1 MHSGVTNILV
11 AGVGGQ
17 GVILASDVMADTFL
31 EAGYDVKK
39 SEVHGMAQR
48 GGSVSSHVRFGEE
61 VFSPIIKMGEVD
73 YLCMMEKMETLRW
86 LNYCNRSTAI
96 LMDDVE
102 VNPPLVN
109 LGDMEYP
116 QDIENTL
123 KNNFNNFHII
133 PATAIAAELGTER
146 AANVVL
152 TGALSMLLDIDQ
164 ESWLKCLLARLPEKL
179 HELNKKAF
187 LAGRRIISDF

>member
-1 MHSGVTNILV
+1 MNNGVTNILV

-17 GVILASDVMADTFL
+17 GVILVSDVMADTFL

-48 GGSVSSHVRFGEE
+48 GGSVSSHVRFGEK
-61 VFSPIIKMGEVD
+61 VYSPIVKMGEVD

-86 LNYCNRSTAI
+86 LNYCNTSTVI
-96 LMDDVE
+96 LMDDIE
-102 VNPPLVN
+102 VNPPIVN
-109 LGDMEYP
+109 VGGMEYP
-116 QDIENTL
+116 QDIEETL
-123 KNNFNNFHII
+123 RSNFKNFHII
-133 PATAIAAELGTER
+133 PATSIAADLESVR

-152 TGALSMLLDIDQ
+152 TGALSMFLDID
-164 ESWLKCLLARLPEKL
+164 EEPWLKCLLARLPKRL

-187 LAGRRIISDF
+187 LAGKKVLSGF

>member
-17 GVILASDVMADTFL
+17 GVILASDVMADTLL
-31 EAGYDVKK
+31 EADYDVKK

-116 QDIENTL
+116 QDIEEIL
-123 KNNFNNFHII
+123 KNNFKNVHII
-133 PATAIAAELGTER
+133 PATSIAAELGTDR

-152 TGALSMLLDIDQ
+152 TGALSALLDINEELWL
-164 ESWLKCLLARLPEKL
+164 ESLLARLPERL
-179 HELNKKAF
+179 RDLNKMAF
-187 LAGRRIISDF
+187 YAGRKALDF

>member
-1 MHSGVTNILV
+1 MKTDATNILL

-31 EAGYDVKK
+31 EAGHDVKK

-48 GGSVSSHVRFGEE
+48 GGSVSSHVRFGEK
-61 VFSPIIKMGEVD
+61 VYSPIIKMGEVD

-86 LNYCNRSTAI
+86 LNYCNKSTVI

-102 VNPPLVN
+102 VNPPMVN
-109 LGDMEYP
+109 LGEMEYP
-116 QDIENTL
+116 RDIEEIL
-123 KNNFNNFHII
+123 RNNFKNFHII
-133 PATAIAAELGTER
+133 PATAIAVELGTER

-164 ESWLKCLLARLPEKL
+164 ESWFKCLFARLPKRL

-187 LAGRRIISDF
+187 LAGKKALSDF